1 MSNQTHLEDEEA
13 FQVCSSEDDL
23 ERLNTMLVDESRE
36 KKMVHV
42 LFYYL
47 SALSVWGLHLGR
59 LSSVVIFF

>member
-47 SALSVWGLHLGR
+47 SALSV
-59 LSSVVIFF
+59 